1 MVINQGT
8 GQGDRIGN
16 KITLK
21 RLVIKG
27 TLVPLPYDA
36 IYNGTIFPVQV
47 KIWVFY
53 DRQDPSAVPD
63 PRTNFFQQGNASK
76 GWSGDLVDMWSP
88 INNDRY
94 KVVATRQYKL
104 GYAENAGSGPTPNA
118 QYFANNDFKLNA
130 NFSIDLTKHYIK
142 QIKFNDGSTA
152 PTTRG
157 LFMIMS
163 YAPANGSLFGT
174 GIRAVGCQWMQS
186 MSFTDA

>member
-1 MVINQGT
+1 
-8 GQGDRIGN
+8 
-16 KITLK
+16 
-21 RLVIKG
+21 
-27 TLVPLPYDA
+27 
-36 IYNGTIFPVQV
+36 
-47 KIWVFY
+47 
-53 DRQDPSAVPD
+53 
-63 PRTNFFQQGNASK
+63 
-76 GWSGDLVDMWSP
+76 MWSP

-163 YAPANGSLFGT
+163 YAPANGSLLELAFVPLAVSGC
-174 GIRAVGCQWMQS
+174 RACPSLMHNACVS
-186 MSFTDA
+186 RLFLL

>member
-1 MVINQGT
+1 MAFRRKTNKRRPKRRIAKRRGKRPAIKKMIRREISRNVEVKTAQSYVLDRTLGAVGNPDFITTSSPVGNMIILGPDPGSMVINQGT

-63 PRTNFFQQGNASK
+63 PRTNFSSREMPPKVG
-76 GWSGDLVDMWSP
+76 LV
-88 INNDRY
+88 I
-94 KVVATRQYKL
+94 
-104 GYAENAGSGPTPNA
+104 
-118 QYFANNDFKLNA
+118 
-130 NFSIDLTKHYIK
+130 
-142 QIKFNDGSTA
+142 
-152 PTTRG
+152 
-157 LFMIMS
+157 
-163 YAPANGSLFGT
+163 
-174 GIRAVGCQWMQS
+174 C
-186 MSFTDA
+186 